1 MDSRSG
7 RDGSKRPIADIG
19 GIWEAPAMQTTTSTT
34 SKALLIVL
42 AFPVA
47 VFAGLLSWFLNLK
60 AKLSATDVAK
70 SLRDHIEGTGADWD
84 WDDFTSVPIANS
96 QLDDI
101 RRRAAA
107 VTGPLTEESVI
118 VLRELLIEAEGL
130 AAQET

>member
-1 MDSRSG
+1 
-7 RDGSKRPIADIG
+7 
-19 GIWEAPAMQTTTSTT
+19 MQTTTSTIL
-34 SKALLIVL
+34 KAFMVVL

-47 VFAGLLSWFLNLK
+47 VFAALLSWFLNLK

-70 SLRDHIEGTGADWD
+70 SLRDYIEGTGAAWD

-101 RRRAAA
+101 RRRASA
-107 VTGPLTEESVI
+107 VTSPLTEESVI

-130 AAQET
+130 TGQEP